1 VDGGREVFVAID
13 SNGNKTNSRVLGNL
27 QELITVDM
35 TTSWD
40 WRANN
45 FPQAA
50 IPKGQDST
58 GTLPAPDM
66 SRGALYPDPND
77 PHKFW
82 LFGGS
87 TAVDN
92 TTFIGWQQ
100 QQPNAYSLWSYE
112 TQDNV
117 WTAYDMS
124 QYGIQKPASGPTVS
138 IPDMGLAF
146 WFNGMQDNG
155 STTDTIVLQD
165 TTLFL
170 DGMVVLDLNTQSAKN
185 ISTSAV
191 SDQARVRGQ
200 MVHVPLSGSDGI
212 LVLMGGGQ
220 KPSTDVGHNWDGEFW
235 HFTFMHSK

>member
-1 VDGGREVFVAID
+1 VDGGKEVFVGAD
-13 SNGNKTNSRVLGNL
+13 SNGNQTKVRVLGNL

-35 TTSWD
+35 TKSWN
-40 WRANN
+40 WRDNG

-58 GTLPAPDM
+58 DTLPAPDM
-66 SRGALYPDPND
+66 SRGALYPDPRD
-77 PHKFW
+77 PNKFW

-92 TTFIGWQQ
+92 TSFVGWQEP
-100 QQPNAYSLWSYE
+100 QPNAYSLWSYE
-112 TQDNV
+112 AQDNV

-138 IPDMGLAF
+138 VPEKGLAF

-155 STTDTIVLQD
+155 STTDTIILQD
-165 TTLFL
+165 TTRFL
-170 DGMVVLDLNTQSAKN
+170 DGMVVLDLNNQSAKN
-185 ISTSAV
+185 VSTSAV

-200 MVHVPLSGSDGI
+200 MVHVPLPGSDGI
-212 LVLMGGGQ
+212 LVLIGGGQ
-220 KPSTDVGHNWDGEFW
+220 KLSSNLEHDWDGE
-235 HFTFMHSK
+235 